1 MNPRQNQH
9 HIRICLIARW
19 ADPLLKLA
27 AFALT
32 QALEGS
38 SGFTLSA
45 DQFVTTFNI
54 YEHPILKD
62 VRTLL
67 VPDAQSVRARLHQL
81 TVHGPG
87 GGFVLHKVHAASHT
101 WH

>member
-1 MNPRQNQH
+1 M
-9 HIRICLIARW
+9 
-19 ADPLLKLA
+19 LA
-27 AFALT
+27 ALALT
-32 QALEGS
+32 QVLEGS
-38 SGFTLSA
+38 FEFTLPA
-45 DQFVTTFNI
+45 DQFASTFNI

-87 GGFVLHKVHAASHT
+87 GGVVLHKVRTASDM